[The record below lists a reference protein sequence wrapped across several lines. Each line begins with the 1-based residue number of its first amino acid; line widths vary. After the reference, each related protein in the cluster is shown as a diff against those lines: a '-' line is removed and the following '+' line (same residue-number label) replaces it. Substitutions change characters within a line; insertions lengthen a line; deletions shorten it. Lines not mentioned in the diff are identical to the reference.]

1 MEISKN
7 RMEQVANQYMVK
19 SSKIKILCSIMIKSM
34 FCQWQMQ
41 EKTQMVHNFLL
52 PLLIVHGL
60 MAGMLYLEELQKDKQ

>member
-1 MEISKN
+1 
-7 RMEQVANQYMVK
+7 
-19 SSKIKILCSIMIKSM
+19 M